1 MGSNKKI
8 IALAIMALLGTWL
21 SAIDVT
27 AESVLGARGEG
38 IGFSFGALADE
49 PFGLLYNPAGPAFV
63 RGWQA
68 QAQYLMPSKN
78 GLPGTAESPYGGLLG
93 VNYYSENFGN
103 IALSAHQFGSFKEQT
118 AITTTS
124 NISLGYSRL
133 INEKFA
139 AGLAFKYIF
148 ETNISERSAFD
159 LDLGATWRPGYNISL
174 AAVAENLLRSKLSPD
189 QPPITK
195 HLSRNFRLAAAYL
208 IPLTNH
214 QGAILA
220 GWQMAQAGETETTNN
235 SLFNLGSEW
244 WIGRNNSVTFGVRGG
259 YTFGKSTIV
268 DYEADYS
275 GWNAGLSLNFDLHGR
290 DLRLDYTFRAFPYE
304 TDESLSGDNF
314 ISLIYGW
321 GGVPD
326 YGSQRQRDDVKSNT
340 YDLSKYNTQQIW
352 RPVEPA
358 PTAVQPMPPATAAA
372 PAVQPL
378 SPAAPTTPAVQPMP
392 PAAPMTPAVQP
403 MPLAMPMAPAV
414 QPLPPAATMT
424 PAVQPMPPAAPM
436 APEVQ
441 PLPPAAPMTPAVQP
455 MPPAAPMAPAVQ
467 PMPPAAPMAPEVQP
481 MPPATPVTPAIQLP
495 PPVAPVKPERA
506 VEPAEPVFTHM
517 ELELDVSQLN
527 TGRENRIVFYLRP
540 QSLMKLTNWKLY
552 IFGAKLKNW
561 TDQGADS
568 FSLHSIG
575 GKGIPPLNVIWNGR
589 LADGGSLKPGKYFF
603 VVLGADMYGERYM
616 SDWHKFTI
624 E

>member
-392 PAAPMTPAVQP
+392 PAAPM
-403 MPLAMPMAPAV
+403 
-414 QPLPPAATMT
+414 
-424 PAVQPMPPAAPM
+424 
-436 APEVQ
+436 
-441 PLPPAAPMTPAVQP
+441 
-455 MPPAAPMAPAVQ
+455 APAVQ